1 MDTFI
6 FVKRRWQAERLVLR
20 PAASFIFL
28 FCRISF
34 MTFTLIWKRKG
45 FFSKGGIF
53 LRGRGNKGGGAVRSM
68 KHYEKRK
75 TAKNSKGF
83 YIALS
88 LCLVAVA
95 SPAWTTFDSVNNF
108 TAGEDVSSQVLQTEK
123 TISGV
128 KVPSSSEESSS
139 SREES
144 SQPESTVSETSSEA
158 QSSQGTENSEAH
170 VPAGASSSPAPSTVT
185 PDILQYPLGN
195 SISVPFSGDA
205 LVFSET
211 MQDWRA
217 HTGVDIPGKEGDA
230 VKACAAGIV
239 ERGVR
244 RGALWPDSGCQ
255 PWGTYRVLLR
265 AGYGQC
271 EEGGFCPHWRNTGH
285 VGHYSL

>member
-1 MDTFI
+1 
-6 FVKRRWQAERLVLR
+6 
-20 PAASFIFL
+20 
-28 FCRISF
+28 
-34 MTFTLIWKRKG
+34 
-45 FFSKGGIF
+45 
-53 LRGRGNKGGGAVRSM
+53 M

-88 LCLVAVA
+88 LCLVAVGVA
-95 SPAWTTFDSVNNF
+95 AWTTFDSVNNF
-108 TAGEDVSSQVLQTEK
+108 TAGEDTSSQVLQTEK

-128 KVPSSSEESSS
+128 KVPSSSEESSSAVSS

-239 ERGVR
+239 KEVSGEGLYGLTVVVSH
-244 RGALWPDSGCQ
+244 GELTVSYCGLDTVNVKKGDSVPIG
-255 PWGTYRVLLR
+255 GTLGTL
-265 AGYGQC
+265 GTIPC
-271 EEGGFCPHWRNTGH
+271 EEKEESHLHLEVSRSGKRIDPAE
-285 VGHYSL
+285 LLK